1 MNNRSLLSMYGLKWN
16 PFSPEIPKEGL
27 ITNDRTDKFIWKIEN
42 LVMDGGF
49 AMISGDPGTGKSVV
63 LRLINDKLEGMRDL
77 TVGAL
82 SRPQSAIADFYR
94 EVGNLFGIELKGS
107 NRFAG
112 FKILR
117 EKWHNHI
124 ESSLLRPV
132 LLIDEAQEMPATA
145 LNELRLLSSTE
156 FDSKN
161 ILTVVLC
168 GDRRLP
174 EKFRMPDLI
183 PLGSRIRTR
192 LVMEAETKKD
202 LAEFLEQSI
211 TLAGNPGL
219 MTPGLIKTLAEQS
232 SGNYRAMC
240 IMAGELL
247 AEAFSNKQSQL
258 DEQIFFETFAPHK
271 KARKKGARSS

>member
-1 MNNRSLLSMYGLKWN
+1 MYGLKWN

-107 NRFAG
+107 IRFAG

-132 LLIDEAQEMPATA
+132 LLIDEAQEMPAPALYVSVKDASLLLVHKLGPGEQQSCRQVLA
-145 LNELRLLSSTE
+145 LNGHGAFLRSHRVT
-156 FDSKN
+156 
-161 ILTVVLC
+161 
-168 GDRRLP
+168 GW
-174 EKFRMPDLI
+174 
-183 PLGSRIRTR
+183 
-192 LVMEAETKKD
+192 
-202 LAEFLEQSI
+202 
-211 TLAGNPGL
+211 
-219 MTPGLIKTLAEQS
+219 
-232 SGNYRAMC
+232 
-240 IMAGELL
+240 
-247 AEAFSNKQSQL
+247 
-258 DEQIFFETFAPHK
+258 
-271 KARKKGARSS
+271 